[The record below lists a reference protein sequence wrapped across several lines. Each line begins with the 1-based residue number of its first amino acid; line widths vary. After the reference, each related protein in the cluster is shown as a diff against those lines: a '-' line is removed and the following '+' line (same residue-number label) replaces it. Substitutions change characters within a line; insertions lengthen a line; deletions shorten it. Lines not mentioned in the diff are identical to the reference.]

1 MNEENDTSV
10 STEQLSTETKP
21 ASPFNA
27 DGTLVENW
35 HTLAPEGYE
44 HLREDKTL
52 PRIKKFWDL
61 SSSYVNVRK
70 QVPLDKMP
78 RPNDNFSEADWDEF
92 YKAGGRPDTPQDFNI
107 KKPEDF
113 PEEYWVQDNAD
124 KYQEVFHK
132 LGISKKQSDAL
143 VALNNEM
150 TLAAIKEIEQQE
162 EMEFT
167 TLKDNLRKKW
177 GRAFDQNTHLG
188 DIAIEKGAKGD
199 EGFKERLIEKIN
211 KDPDLIEYSANLG
224 SLFSEH
230 EIFEDTKIP
239 TPSDIQ
245 KQINELRADPRF
257 LSKEKSIRQP
267 LIDQINR
274 LTEQMLK
281 DKAG

>member
-1 MNEENDTSV
+1 MADETTPPV
-10 STEQLSTETKP
+10 APEQPPSP

-230 EIFEDTKIP
+230 GIFEDTKIP

>member
-1 MNEENDTSV
+1 MADETTPPV
-10 STEQLSTETKP
+10 APEQPPSP

-92 YKAGGRPDTPQDFNI
+92 YKAGGRPDTAQDYNI

-132 LGISKKQSDAL
+132 LGINKKQSDAL

-150 TLAAIKEIEQQE
+150 TLAAIKDIEQQE

-211 KDPDLIEYSANLG
+211 ADPDLIEYSANLG

-230 EIFEDTKIP
+230 GIFEDTKIP

>member
-1 MNEENDTSV
+1 MSDETTPPV
-10 STEQLSTETKP
+10 APEQPPSPT
-21 ASPFNA
+21 SPFNA

-92 YKAGGRPDTPQDFNI
+92 YKAGGRPDTAQDYNI

-132 LGISKKQSDAL
+132 LGINKKQSDAL

-150 TLAAIKEIEQQE
+150 TLAAIKDIEQQE

-230 EIFEDTKIP
+230 GIFEDTKIP